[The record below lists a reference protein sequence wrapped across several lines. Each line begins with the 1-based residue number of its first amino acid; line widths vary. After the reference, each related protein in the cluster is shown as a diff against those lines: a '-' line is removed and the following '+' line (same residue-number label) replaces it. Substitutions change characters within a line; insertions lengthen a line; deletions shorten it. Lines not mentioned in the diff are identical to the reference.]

1 MHAATEEKIEAFIWD
16 NKFNTGVDVV
26 DEQHRKLVDLINR
39 LGSISAHLASTEE
52 LGAILTELANYT
64 VYHFNTEEELM
75 RKYVVDAGHQDIHV
89 KAHQHFTN
97 QVTVAAKILMGST
110 DVTNQLVAPLLK
122 YLTNWLVQHIL
133 GSDTRMGKEI
143 LALQAGDSHED
154 AVRKAN
160 AFMTQSANVLMEALN
175 EMYGK
180 LGDKTLEVMQ
190 KNQELEADQEA
201 LHVLNEQL
209 EERVKQR
216 TAAVESANQKLL
228 ANNLEL
234 KQLNERLE
242 SAHTQL
248 LQSEKMASIGQLAAG
263 VAHEINNPV
272 GFVNS
277 NLGTLGK
284 YMTSMFDVISAYEAV
299 EAKGGGNAFPEV
311 SQVKK
316 KVDFAYLKEDIPS
329 LMKESQDGLARV
341 KRIVQDLKDFSH
353 VDESNW
359 QFANLEAGLDSTLNV
374 VANEI
379 KYKANVVKQYAGLP
393 DVECMPSQV
402 NQVFMNLL
410 VNAAQAIEK
419 NGVITVRSGVNGNE
433 VWVEVEDTGKG
444 ISPENISR
452 IFDPF
457 FTTKPVGKGT
467 GLGLSLSYGIVNK
480 HNGRIEVKS
489 EVGKGSTFRVCL
501 PVRHTDKNEGATGNA

>member
-1 MHAATEEKIEAFIWD
+1 MDAAIEEKMEAFSWD

-26 DEQHRKLVDLINR
+26 DTQHHKLVDLINR
-39 LGSISAHLASTEE
+39 LVAITTHQSGTGE
-52 LGAILTELANYT
+52 LGEILTELANYT

-75 RKYVVDAGHQDIHV
+75 RQYQIDNFHQQSHI
-89 KAHQHFTN
+89 KAHQHFTA
-97 QVTVAAKILMGST
+97 QVMVAAKILLGSK
-110 DVTNQLVAPLLK
+110 DVNSQLVTPLLK

-133 GSDTRMGKEI
+133 GSDTRMGQEI
-143 LALQAGDSHED
+143 LALQAGASHEE
-154 AVRKAN
+154 AVRKAT
-160 AFMTQSANVLMEALN
+160 AYMTQASNVLLEALN

-180 LGDKTLEVMQ
+180 LGDRTLEVMQ
-190 KNQELEADQEA
+190 KNQELEAEHEA
-201 LHVLNEQL
+201 LRVLNEQL
-209 EERVKQR
+209 EQRVSQR
-216 TAAVESANQKLL
+216 TTDLEQANQQLT
-228 ANNLEL
+228 ANITEL
-234 KQLNERLE
+234 KHLNDKLE

-284 YMTSMFDVISAYEAV
+284 YIANMFEVISAYEAA
-299 EAKGGGNAFPEV
+299 ESGGSAALAEV
-311 SQVKK
+311 AQIKK
-316 KVDFAYLKEDIPS
+316 KVDFPYLVEDIPS
-329 LMKESQDGLARV
+329 LLKESQDGLVRV

-359 QFANLEAGLDSTLNV
+359 QHANLEQGIDSTLNV

-379 KYKANVVKQYAGLP
+379 KYKAEVVKAYAGLP
-393 DVECMPSQV
+393 DIECMPSQL

-410 VNAAQAIEK
+410 LNAAQAIESK
-419 NGVITVRSGVNGNE
+419 GVITVRTGKSGDE

-444 ISPENISR
+444 IPAENLGR

-467 GLGLSLSYGIVNK
+467 GLGLSLSYGIVQK
-480 HNGRIEVKS
+480 HNGRFEVKS
-489 EVGKGSTFRVCL
+489 TVGKGSAFRVYL
-501 PVRHTDKNEGATGNA
+501 PVQHAAGNS

>member
-1 MHAATEEKIEAFIWD
+1 MMIAATEEKIEAFIWD

-39 LGSISAHLASTEE
+39 LGSISGHLTSTKD
-52 LGAILTELANYT
+52 LGDILTELANYT
-64 VYHFNTEEELM
+64 VYHFNTEEDLM
-75 RKYVVDAGHQDIHV
+75 KKYEVDAAHQDIHF
-89 KAHQHFTN
+89 KAHKHFTD
-97 QVTVAAKILMGST
+97 QVMVAAKILMGST
-110 DVTNQLVAPLLK
+110 DVNNQLVAPLLK

-143 LALQAGDSHED
+143 LALQAGTSHEES
-154 AVRKAN
+154 VRTAN
-160 AFMTQSANVLMEALN
+160 AFMTQSANVLMDALN

-180 LGDKTLEVMQ
+180 LGDRTLEVMQ
-190 KNQELEADQEA
+190 KNQELEIEQEA
-201 LHVLNEQL
+201 LRVLNEQL
-209 EERVKQR
+209 EQRVKQR
-216 TAAVESANQKLL
+216 TTDLEQANQQLHS
-228 ANNLEL
+228 NNDEL
-234 KQLNERLE
+234 KKLNEKLE
-242 SAHTQL
+242 SAHVQL

-284 YMTSMFDVISAYEAV
+284 YISSLFNVIAAYEAA
-299 EAKGGGNAFPEV
+299 EAKVGPNTFPEV

-316 KVDFAYLKEDIPS
+316 TVDFSYLKEDIPG
-329 LMKESQDGLARV
+329 LLKESQDGLSRV
-341 KRIVQDLKDFSH
+341 TRIVQDLKDFSH

-359 QFANLEAGLDSTLNV
+359 QQANLEQGIDSTLNV

-379 KYKANVVKQYAGLP
+379 RYKAEVVKQYAGLP
-393 DVECMPSQV
+393 SVECMPSQL

-410 VNAAQAIEK
+410 MNATQAIDQK
-419 NGVITVRSGVNGNE
+419 GTITIRTGKSGEE
-433 VWVEVEDTGKG
+433 VWAEVADTGKG
-444 ISPENISR
+444 ISPENLSR

-457 FTTKPVGKGT
+457 FTTKPIGKGT
-467 GLGLSLSYGIVNK
+467 GLGLSLSYGIVQK
-480 HNGRIEVKS
+480 HHGRIEVKS

-501 PVRHTDKNEGATGNA
+501 PVQQQHLEAA

>member
-1 MHAATEEKIEAFIWD
+1 MSDERFEAFSWD
-16 NKFNTGVDVV
+16 NKFNTGVAVV
-26 DEQHRKLVDLINR
+26 DEQHHRLVDLINQ
-39 LGSISAHLASTEE
+39 LGAISAKQSTLDE
-52 LGAILTELANYT
+52 LGGILTELANYT
-64 VYHFNTEEELM
+64 VYHFKTEEDLM
-75 RKYVVDAGHQDIHV
+75 KQLKVDAAHQLAHI
-89 KAHQHFTN
+89 KAHKHFTE
-97 QVTVAAKILMGST
+97 QVGVAAKILMSGG
-110 DVTNQLVAPLLK
+110 DVNNQIVVPLLK

-143 LALQAGDSHED
+143 LALQAGDSHEE
-154 AVRKAN
+154 AIRKAN

-180 LGDKTLEVMQ
+180 LGDKTLEVIQ
-190 KNQELEADQEA
+190 KNQALEAEQEA
-201 LHVLNEQL
+201 LRVLNEQL
-209 EERVKQR
+209 EERVKRR
-216 TAAVESANQKLL
+216 TAAIEQANQQLQ
-228 ANNLEL
+228 ANNIEL
-234 KQLNERLE
+234 KQLNEKLE

-284 YMTSMFDVISAYEAV
+284 YITNMFDVISAYQAA
-299 EAKGGGNAFPEV
+299 EAKVGNNVCPEV
-311 SQVKK
+311 AEMKK
-316 KVDFAYLKEDIPS
+316 KVDFAYLMEDIPN
-329 LMKESQDGLARV
+329 LLKESQDGLARV

-359 QFANLEAGLDSTLNV
+359 QHANLEQGMDSTLNV

-379 KYKANVVKQYAGLP
+379 KYKAQVVREYAGLP
-393 DVECMPSQV
+393 DVECMPSQI

-419 NGVITVRSGVNGNE
+419 SGTITVRSGKEGDM
-433 VWVEVEDTGKG
+433 VWMEVEDTGKG
-444 ISPENISR
+444 ISPEHLNR

-467 GLGLSLSYGIVNK
+467 GLGLSLSYGIVQK

-489 EVGKGSTFRVCL
+489 EVGKGSRFRVWL
-501 PVRHTDKNEGATGNA
+501 PTRHTGKDAS